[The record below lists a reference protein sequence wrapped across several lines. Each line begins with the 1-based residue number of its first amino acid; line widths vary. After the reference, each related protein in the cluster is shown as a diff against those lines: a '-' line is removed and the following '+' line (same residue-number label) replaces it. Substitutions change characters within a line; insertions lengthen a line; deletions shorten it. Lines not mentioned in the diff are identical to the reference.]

1 MGGPLCPAFDID
13 ILEPS
18 GKFALKYNP
27 EVFRWMLQ
35 SFSEDSNISP
45 MPSEE
50 EAVEHVGVMGFLLQA
65 YHGGIEPMVWDEP
78 MEWDDDDEEMDELGI
93 L

>member
-35 SFSEDSNISP
+35 SFSEDSNMSPIS
-45 MPSEE
+45 SEE
-50 EAVEHVGVMGFLLQA
+50 EVVEHVGVMGFLLHGF
-65 YHGGIEPMVWDEP
+65 HGGFEPMV
-78 MEWDDDDEEMDELGI
+78 WDDDDEEMDEPGVL
-93 L
+93 